1 MDREALGANESN
13 MTEQLNH
20 NTHTQILGKSMLN
33 QKKNFYN
40 HMLRYWSRSAITF
53 HEEQSRI
60 STDFLPVRVF
70 LYEKDINF
78 SPLLMP
84 LFWVCCCM

>member
-40 HMLRYWSRSAITF
+40 HMLRYWSR
-53 HEEQSRI
+53 
-60 STDFLPVRVF
+60 TDHL
-70 LYEKDINF
+70 
-78 SPLLMP
+78 SPSMKSSP
-84 LFWVCCCM
+84 G